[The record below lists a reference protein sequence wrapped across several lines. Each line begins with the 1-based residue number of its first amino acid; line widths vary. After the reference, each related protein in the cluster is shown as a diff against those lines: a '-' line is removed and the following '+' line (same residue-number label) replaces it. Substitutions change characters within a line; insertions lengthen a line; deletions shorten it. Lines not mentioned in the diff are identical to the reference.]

1 MTAMNLNLA
10 DLVTKMAFEMVAKA
24 HTHGTGDEKELA
36 NEIALEALKI
46 TDMLAEKDMML
57 AHWIRPAEARIR
69 KNAERIAKDTRD
81 WEIRKLANA
90 IMALAA
96 K

>member
-10 DLVTKMAFEMVAKA
+10 NLVTKMAFDMVAKA
-24 HTHGTGDEKELA
+24 ATHGTGNEKALA
-36 NEIALEALKI
+36 DEIALEALDI
-46 TDMLAEKDMML
+46 TDMLAEKDVML
-57 AHWIRPAEARIR
+57 AHWIRPKEARIR
-69 KNAERIAKDTRD
+69 RNAERIAENARD

-90 IMALAA
+90 ILALAA